1 LLDPCPNSVSS
12 SSNPISANIP
22 VQSNPQTVQN
32 QNDEDEQWH
41 MDINDDTYRVNI
53 EKILE
58 YIDVENI
65 ICK

>member
-1 LLDPCPNSVSS
+1 
-12 SSNPISANIP
+12 
-22 VQSNPQTVQN
+22 
-32 QNDEDEQWH
+32 